1 MYIRWQLESYTD
13 KWTAS
18 GKTVPYRK
26 DVKVKVWR
34 IRATA
39 NILDMSYKEI
49 RIKFKETAIVGVG
62 NGMFYCDATEV
73 VDTTMK
79 DSPMML
85 WFLVTGSNFRIL
97 A

>member
-1 MYIRWQLESYTD
+1 
-13 KWTAS
+13 
-18 GKTVPYRK
+18 
-26 DVKVKVWR
+26 
-34 IRATA
+34 
-39 NILDMSYKEI
+39 MSYKEI
-49 RIKFKETAIVGVG
+49 RIKFKETAIVGIG

-85 WFLVTGSNFRIL
+85 SFLVTGSNFRIL

>member
-1 MYIRWQLESYTD
+1 MSRLRSEES
-13 KWTAS
+13 
-18 GKTVPYRK
+18 G
-26 DVKVKVWR
+26 
-34 IRATA
+34 ATA

-79 DSPMML
+79 DSPMTL
-85 WFLVTGSNFRIL
+85 SFLVTGSNFRIL
-97 A
+97 ALSVPPNPNRIYNFF